1 LQAKLEAS
9 LRRVQTVDAGKA
21 RDEAL
26 MGVMGLR
33 FALFPDAPVVDS
45 PAAAQPGLPAPR

>member
-1 LQAKLEAS
+1 
-9 LRRVQTVDAGKA
+9 
-21 RDEAL
+21 

-45 PAAAQPGLPAPR
+45 PAALSPGLPAPR